1 MNTQRSI
8 TAMRVLQVRSTVWRY
23 GLTLALA
30 VWLPAACLGQNQ
42 LPNDLTE
49 ASLEELLNLQVTSV
63 SKKDQALFK
72 TGAAIFVITQED
84 IRHSGAFNV
93 PDLLRMVP
101 GVDVARID
109 ANTWAISIRGFNTR
123 YSDKV
128 LVLIDGR
135 SVYTPSFS
143 GVYWDHL
150 DVPLENIERIEVI
163 RGPGGTVWGANAM
176 NGVINIITKS
186 SKATQGGLLTA
197 GTGTEESAQGVIQY
211 GGRIGGAATYR
222 AFGDYSNTAASTL
235 AGGADAADAWRRFHG
250 GFRSDW
256 DLTGHDSLMVQ
267 GDLSQNSE
275 GQTLTT
281 VLANHLPSVATFNDR
296 ISVDSGDFLGRWNHT
311 LANGSEFSLQAYYDH
326 FDRLDEAID
335 ENLSTFDVDF
345 QHHLAIGSRNDIVWG
360 LDFRRYVD
368 SLTPGYDVTFT
379 PPRKAL
385 TLYSLFAQDQITLT
399 RSLALTI
406 GSKVEHNEYSGFDF
420 EPSAQLVWTPTPRQV
435 FWASASQA
443 VRQPSLMDSSIQYD
457 ITTLPLNGNSFGVLT
472 LLGNPQITNEHLR
485 DYQAGYRAQVG
496 KRFSIDLALFR
507 SYYQHLETSEP
518 GDPFEVDTPGP
529 PHYVLPLYVNNL
541 ARAQTY
547 GGEIFANW
555 DATSRWRLSTGVSLL
570 HMNVIKNPGSQD
582 STVQGTAGDTPERE
596 FQIRSA
602 VRLKHNLDWD
612 TSVYFVGKLTED
624 AVPAYTRVDTR
635 LGWRIG
641 ESVELSLV
649 GQNLLTPQ
657 HFEFGNAFEVNRTQ
671 VERAALVKL
680 TWSF

>member
-1 MNTQRSI
+1 MHVSI
-8 TAMRVLQVRSTVWRY
+8 TPLRALWTRLAVPA
-23 GLTLALA
+23 LALA
-30 VWLPAACLGQNQ
+30 MGAPAACFGQST
-42 LPNDLTE
+42 LPSDLTQ
-49 ASLEELLNLQVTSV
+49 ASLEELLNVQVTSV

-72 TGAAIFVITQED
+72 TGAAVFVITQED
-84 IRHSGAFNV
+84 IRHSGASNI

-186 SKATQGGLLTA
+186 SKATQGGELSA
-197 GTGTEESAQGVIQY
+197 GTGTEESAQGMIQY
-211 GGRIGGAATYR
+211 GGRIGQTGTYR
-222 AFGDYSNTAASTL
+222 AFGHYSNTGASTL
-235 AGGADAADAWRRFHG
+235 SGGENGADAWRRFHG

-256 DLTGHDSLMVQ
+256 DLTPRDSFMVQ
-267 GDLSQNSE
+267 GDVSQNSE
-275 GQTLTT
+275 GQTLTE
-281 VLANHLPSVATFNDR
+281 VLDNHLPAVATFNDR
-296 ISVDSGDFLGRWNHT
+296 IGVTAGDFLARWNHI

-335 ENLSTFDVDF
+335 EKLTSVDIDF
-345 QHHLAIGSRNDIVWG
+345 EHHLALGSRHDIVWG
-360 LDFRRYVD
+360 LDFRQYTD
-368 SLTPGYDVTFT
+368 SLTPGFDVSFT
-379 PPRKAL
+379 PPRRSFS
-385 TLYSLFAQDQITLT
+385 LYSFFFQDQIALT
-399 RSLALTI
+399 KSLALTI
-406 GSKVEHNEYSGFDF
+406 GSKTEHNDYSGFDW
-420 EPSAQLVWTPTPRQV
+420 EPGAQLVWSPGRHHL

-457 ITTLPLNGNSFGVLT
+457 ITTVPFNNSFGVLT
-472 LLGNPQITNEHLR
+472 LLGNPKITNEQLR
-485 DYQAGYRAQVG
+485 DYEVGYRAQVG
-496 KRFSIDLALFR
+496 KRFSIDLDLFR

-518 GDPFEVDTPGP
+518 GDPFAVDTPGP

-547 GGEIFANW
+547 GGEMSANW
-555 DATSRWRLSTGVSLL
+555 DATSHWRLSAGLSLL
-570 HMNVIKNPGSQD
+570 RMNVNKDFNSQD
-582 STVQGTAGDTPERE
+582 SAVQGTAGDTPEHQ

-602 VRLKHNLDWD
+602 LRLKHNLDWD
-612 TSVYFVGKLTED
+612 TSLYFVGKLTED
-624 AVPAYTRVDTR
+624 AIPAYARLDTR
-635 LGWRIG
+635 LGWHIG

-649 GQNLLTPQ
+649 GQNLLTPR
-657 HFEFGNAFEVNRTQ
+657 HIEFGNAFEVDHTQ
-671 VERAALVKL
+671 VERAALVRL
-680 TWSF
+680 TWRF